1 MWLLQ
6 NLIQI
11 IFSKPGTSWLLGNV
25 TQGGAMLALM
35 VPFTLGFCLA
45 AWIMHKD

>member
-1 MWLLQ
+1 MFVLQ

-25 TQGGAMLALM
+25 TQGGALFAL
-35 VPFTLGFCLA
+35 VAPFVLGFCLA